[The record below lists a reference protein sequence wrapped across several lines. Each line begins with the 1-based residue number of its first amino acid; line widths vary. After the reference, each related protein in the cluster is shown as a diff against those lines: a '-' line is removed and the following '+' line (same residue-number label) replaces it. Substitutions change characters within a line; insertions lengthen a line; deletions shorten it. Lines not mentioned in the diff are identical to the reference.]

1 MTNKTKDNKI
11 VGLKELRENMEKYIS
26 RVNKGESITV
36 FRRSTPLFKLTPIED
51 NDETKWE
58 TIVDFPKEIGTGMP
72 IDELLASIKLHGQKR
87 KVS

>member
-1 MTNKTKDNKI
+1 MPIKAKNTKTI
-11 VGLKELRENMEKYIS
+11 GLKELRENMEEYIA

-36 FRRSTPLFKLTPIED
+36 FRRSTPLFKLTPVD
-51 NDETKWE
+51 NDSETRWE

-72 IDELLASIKLHGQKR
+72 IDELLASIKSHGQKR